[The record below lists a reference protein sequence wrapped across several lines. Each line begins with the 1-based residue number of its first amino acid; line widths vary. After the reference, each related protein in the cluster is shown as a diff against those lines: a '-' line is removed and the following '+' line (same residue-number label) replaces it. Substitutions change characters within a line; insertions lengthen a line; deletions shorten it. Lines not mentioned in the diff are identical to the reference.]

1 VSEDYILINE
11 EDIAESRVI
20 MAAKAAREAFGS

>member
-11 EDIAESRVI
+11 EDIAESRVV
-20 MAAKAAREAFGS
+20 MAAKVVREAFGS